1 MNERVKRLREETL
14 NAVNTLSSERG
25 VLITEFYKSIEN
37 ANLSIPVQRAM
48 AFDYILTNKKIYIG
62 EGELIVGERGPKP
75 KATPTYPEIC
85 VHTQEDLE
93 VLDTRKNV
101 SFKVDEQTRKDFRD
115 IITPYWT
122 GKNNR
127 ERIMQAMSPEW
138 KQAFEAGIFTEFME
152 QRAPGHTVCGGKIY
166 KMGMNDFIRQ
176 IDDEVI
182 KRSNGGDANQLE
194 ELKAM
199 RIAANAIITF
209 ANRHA
214 DALEEQAK
222 CEANPSRKTE
232 LVKMAEVCRN
242 VPANKPTT
250 FHEALQYYWFMH
262 LGVVTELNPW
272 DSFNPGRLDQHLEPF
287 YTKELEKGT
296 LTHEQARELLQCF
309 WVKFNNHPS
318 PPKVGITAQ
327 ESSTYTDFCLI
338 NVGGVKDNG
347 ADGVNEVS
355 FLLLDVIEEMRLLQ
369 PSSMVQLSKKNPDS
383 FIDRT
388 IKITKTGF
396 GQPSIFNTDAMIQ
409 EMLRQGKSIIDARR
423 GGASGCVEVGAFGT
437 EAYWLTGYFN
447 LPKILELTLNN
458 GFDPRTNIQLG
469 LKTGDAAT
477 FTSYEQLLEAFE
489 KQVNHFM
496 KIKIEGNVKNEQ
508 IFAEHMP
515 VPFLSILIDDCI
527 ASGKDYNAGG
537 ARYNSTYVQGVGLG
551 TITDCLSSLRY
562 HVYEKGDVTTQSML
576 DALKDNF
583 VGHEALRNELIF
595 NTPKYGNDDDRA
607 DRCLDEVFEIYYNAV
622 DGKPNARGGVHRV
635 EFLPT
640 TCHIYFGK
648 VTGALPDG
656 RKATVPLSE
665 GISPSQGCDTH
676 GPTAVIKSA
685 AKIDHVRTGGTLL
698 NMKFAPQ
705 FFNGDE
711 AIRRVSSLVRSYFKL
726 DGHHIQFNVV
736 NADTLRK
743 AQLHPELYR
752 DLIVRV
758 AGFSDYFND
767 LGPELQNEIISR
779 TEHETM

>member
-14 NAVNTLSSERG
+14 NAINTLSSERG

-37 ANLSIPVQRAM
+37 ANLSVPVQRAM
-48 AFDYILTNKKIYIG
+48 AFEYILTHKKIYIG

-85 VHTQEDLE
+85 VHTQEDLD
-93 VLDTRKNV
+93 VLDTRKTV

-138 KQAFEAGIFTEFME
+138 KQAFESGIFTEFME

-166 KMGMNDFIRQ
+166 QMGMNDLIAQTDR
-176 IDDEVI
+176 ELET
-182 KRSNGGDANQLE
+182 RSNGGDANQIE

-214 DALEEQAK
+214 DVLELLANSEADPIRKNELQQMAK
-222 CEANPSRKTE
+222 
-232 LVKMAEVCRN
+232 VCRN
-242 VPANKPTT
+242 VPANRPTS
-250 FHEALQYYWFMH
+250 FHEALQYYWFVH

-272 DSFNPGRLDQHLEPF
+272 DAFNPGRLDQHLEPF
-287 YTKELEKGT
+287 YTKGLEEGT

-355 FLLLDVIEEMRLLQ
+355 FLILDVIEEMRLLQ

-383 FIDRT
+383 FIDRA
-388 IKITKTGF
+388 IKIAKTGF

-409 EMLRQGKSIIDARR
+409 EMLRQGKSIVDARR

-447 LPKILELTLNN
+447 LPKILELTLND
-458 GFDPRTNIQLG
+458 GVDPRTNAQLG
-469 LKTGDAAT
+469 LRTGDAAS

-489 KQVNHFM
+489 KQVGYFM
-496 KIKIEGNVKNEQ
+496 QIKIEGNVKNEQ
-508 IFAEHMP
+508 IFDKYMP
-515 VPFLSILIDDCI
+515 VPFLSLLIDDCI
-527 ASGKDYNAGG
+527 ATGKDYCSGG
-537 ARYNSTYVQGVGLG
+537 ARYNTTYVQAVGLG

-562 HVYEKGDVTTQSML
+562 HVYEKGNASMRTML

-607 DRCLDEVFEIYYNAV
+607 DRCLNEVFELYYNAV

-705 FFNGDE
+705 FFNGEE

-743 AQLHPELYR
+743 AQLNPELYR

>member
-14 NAVNTLSSERG
+14 NAINTLSSERG

-37 ANLSIPVQRAM
+37 VNLSVPVQRAM

-176 IDDEVI
+176 IDIEVI

-222 CEANPSRKTE
+222 SEANPSRKAE
-232 LVKMAEVCRN
+232 LVRMAEVCRN

-287 YTKELEKGT
+287 YTKELEEGS

-347 ADGVNEVS
+347 SDGVNEVS
-355 FLLLDVIEEMRLLQ
+355 FLILDVIEEMRLLQ

-409 EMLRQGKSIIDARR
+409 EMLRQGKSIVDARR

-458 GFDPRTNIQLG
+458 GFDPRTNTQLG
-469 LKTGDAAT
+469 LQTGDATT
-477 FTSYEQLLEAFE
+477 FTTYKQLLEAFE

-527 ASGKDYNAGG
+527 TSGKDYNAGG

-562 HVYEKGDVTTQSML
+562 HVYEKGNVSMQTML

-583 VGHEALRNELIF
+583 IGHETLRNELIF

-635 EFLPT
+635 DLLPT

-743 AQLHPELYR
+743 AQLQPELYR